1 MHMGMYWS
9 QGFDKTCR
17 NVDDGYAKIFTLCP
31 VFGLQIIDETIYMD
45 MPDKS
50 SA

>member
-1 MHMGMYWS
+1 MYWS

-17 NVDDGYAKIFTLCP
+17 NVDDVYAKIFTLCP